1 MLKKTAVIVITIVV
15 IISCCCIPVSAAS
28 VTAGT
33 GNLVYVGDDWGD
45 GIVLTGNQNNDGSYW
60 IHYYAGRTGGE
71 LAILYPVDLVIDR
84 GDTVSWTSFYT
95 SFYFSISST
104 PQYSVWLGLMDESY
118 GFTPLEREIFS
129 STRYG
134 SYGKQ
139 FLGGQK
145 QFDFDLN
152 AKYIC
157 ILLDGSYSQTS
168 VGTFSWHPYTFK
180 LSSMDENSIMLEGV
194 VSEQQKTNEKLDD
207 LNSNQEQTNEKL
219 DDLLA
224 QPEQEKNEANSSGN
238 DGVGELTGVIP
249 DYSSGFISGM
259 NKLATSLSY
268 NGTEC
273 KWTFPQLYIPAMEGV
288 TSEIPLT
295 DGEWEID
302 IGSWVQKLPSTIL
315 KIIQI
320 VLTVALILYCVK
332 ELYDTV
338 QYGLTL
344 KSGGAA

>member
-1 MLKKTAVIVITIVV
+1 MLKKTAAIVIAIVV
-15 IISCCCIPVSAAS
+15 IVSCCCIPVSAA
-28 VTAGT
+28 TINAGT
-33 GNLVYVGDDWGD
+33 ATQVYVGNTNAGPV
-45 GIVLTGNQNNDGSYW
+45 INGNQNADGSYW
-60 IHYYAGRTGGE
+60 INYYAGRTDWCLG
-71 LAILYPVDLVIDR
+71 LLYPVDILIDR
-84 GDTVSWTSFYT
+84 GDIVSWSSFYV
-95 SFYFSISST
+95 SFYISLSST
-104 PQYSVWLGLMDESY
+104 MTDSVCLGFMDENY
-118 GFTPLEREIFS
+118 KFYKLEEEYFY
-129 STRYG
+129 STTAYG
-134 SYGKQ
+134 SFGEQ
-139 FLGGQK
+139 FDGGQL
-145 QFDFDLN
+145 QFNEDVN
-152 AKYIC
+152 VKYIC
-157 ILLDGSYSQTS
+157 IMLYGYYGQSSA
-168 VGTFSWHPYTFK
+168 GTFGWQPYTFK
-180 LSSMDENSIMLEGV
+180 LSNTDKNSIMLEGV
-194 VSEQQKTNEKLDD
+194 ISEQQKTNEKLDD
-207 LNSNQEQTNEKL
+207 LNSNQEETNEKL

-249 DYSSGFISGM
+249 DYSTGFITGM

-302 IGSWVQKLPSTIL
+302 IGSWVQKLPPTIL

-338 QYGLTL
+338 QYALTL